1 MYLDKIGSCGNGGVG
16 FVLVFCC
23 AFWIWCGLFSELW
36 LVFVFLC
43 VFLLA
48 CLFFLGT
55 FSDVFMM
62 LACKGIKLFLL
73 FLRKFKQFSLCCIVK
88 KPRELRPVQ
97 VKRCRLHMVLVVL
110 RISLMKEP
118 GEC

>member
-1 MYLDKIGSCGNGGVG
+1 MLALS
-16 FVLVFCC
+16 
-23 AFWIWCGLFSELW
+23 LFSVVLFGFGVACFQRFGW
-36 LVFVFLC
+36 FCFFVCVFVS
-43 VFLLA
+43 
-48 CLFFLGT
+48 LFVFLGT

-88 KPRELRPVQ
+88 KPRELRPMQ